1 MAELNQ
7 IGEDWISSQKKKKCR
22 PEWGVFLQTHYYH
35 MIVCIANKDADRYQR
50 GAEMWV
56 RQNQAGGLPL
66 RCFLSDVWLYAPR
79 RIVHKQYFGDE
90 ERRQR
95 RGGGGW
101 DGGGGGAP
109 FPKGLKGWMCAMY
122 VWEQSK
128 LNAGILLKICAR
140 QPPHPERKHITGA
153 PSLIQT
159 PSVVLFYH
167 MFNHKH
173 FDGAVLRLRIYIW
186 QIYDTLFAATKT
198 ILYKTAELQ
207 TISRLVSWK
216 KMSC

>member
-1 MAELNQ
+1 
-7 IGEDWISSQKKKKCR
+7 
-22 PEWGVFLQTHYYH
+22 

-128 LNAGILLKICAR
+128 LNAGILRKICAR

-186 QIYDTLFAATKT
+186 QIYDTLFAVTKT

-207 TISRLVSWK
+207 RLVD
-216 KMSC
+216 